1 MNRRIIIKLSL
12 WILAITTMIST
23 TVTANDKMQTVEIKN
38 SSPLIT
44 FRLVFNVGP
53 ALDPAGKE
61 GVASLTASMLSRGGS
76 ATMTYDKIIE
86 AMYPM
91 AASIN
96 AQVDQEMTVFYGTTH
111 LDNLDAYYKIFSG
124 VLMNP
129 GWREEDFTRVR
140 TDAINFLRVSL
151 SGNNDEELGK
161 EALYRMIYSGHPY
174 GHENTGTITALE
186 KMTLDDVKNFY
197 KQFYTQANLVIGI
210 AGNYS
215 PAFLEKV
222 KADFAKLPAGTRTKI
237 NLPQPKSVKGLQ
249 VQLVKK
255 ETRATA
261 ISFGAPIAINRS
273 HADWP
278 ALWLVRSYLGEHRSS
293 NSYLYQRIREV
304 RGMNYG
310 DYAYIEYFPRGM
322 FQFQPDANLCRQ
334 QQIFQ
339 VWIRPVEPQNAH
351 FATRVA
357 MFELKKLIDKGLTKE
372 DFEATCNFLSK
383 NVNMLVKTQ
392 GQQLGYALDSKYYG
406 IPEFTSYVNSSLA
419 KLTVDEVNRVIKK
432 YLQTDNLNFVFVTKD
447 AEGLKEKLATNALS
461 PITYNAA
468 KPDDLMAEDKIIEK
482 YMLPVKAED
491 ITIVPVEE
499 VFLK

>member
-1 MNRRIIIKLSL
+1 MKRKLFLGMIILVLAVMNVLE
-12 WILAITTMIST
+12 A
-23 TVTANDKMQTVEIKN
+23 TANSKIETVEIKN
-38 SSPLIT
+38 SSPLIS
-44 FRLVFNVGP
+44 FRILFNVGP

-61 GVASLTASMLSRGGS
+61 GVAGLTAAMLSRGGS
-76 ATMTYDKIIE
+76 AAIAYDKIIE
-86 AMYPM
+86 VMYPM
-91 AASIN
+91 ATSFN
-96 AQVDQEMTVFYGTTH
+96 GQVDKEMTVFFGTTH
-111 LDNLDAYYKIFSG
+111 LDNLEAYYKLISEM
-124 VLMNP
+124 LLNP

-140 TDAINFLRVSL
+140 TDAINFLKETL

-161 EALYRMIYSGHPY
+161 EALYRMIYAGHPY
-174 GHENTGTITALE
+174 GHENTGTISALE
-186 KMTLDDVKNFY
+186 KLTHDDVKNFY
-197 KQFYTQANLVIGI
+197 KQHYTQANLVFGI
-210 AGNYS
+210 AGNY
-215 PAFLEKV
+215 PATFLEKMKV
-222 KADFAKLPAGTRTKI
+222 DFAKLPAGTRAKI
-237 NLPQPKSVKGLQ
+237 NLPQPKPLADLRIH
-249 VQLVKK
+249 LVKK

-278 ALWLVRSYLGEHRSS
+278 ALWLARSYLGEHRTS

-357 MFELKKLIDKGLTKE
+357 MFELNKLIKNGLSKE
-372 DFEATCNFLSK
+372 DFEATRNFLSK
-383 NVNMLVKTQ
+383 NVNVLVKTQ
-392 GQQLGYALDSKYYG
+392 DQQLGYALDGKYYG
-406 IPEFTSYVNSSLA
+406 IPEFTSYVRSSLA
-419 KLTVDEVNRVIKK
+419 KLTTDEVNRVIKK
-432 YLQTDNLNFVFVTKD
+432 YLQADNLHFVFVTKD

-468 KPDDLMAEDKIIEK
+468 KPDDLLAEDKIIET
-482 YMLPVKAED
+482 YALPVKAED
-491 ITIVPVEE
+491 ISIVPVEE

>member
-1 MNRRIIIKLSL
+1 MNRKIIFKLFL
-12 WILAITTMIST
+12 WISVITTMFNT
-23 TVTANDKMQTVEIKN
+23 TATANDKMQTVEIKN

-44 FRLVFNVGP
+44 FRILFNVGP

-61 GVASLTASMLSRGGS
+61 GVASLTAAMLSRGGS

-111 LDNLDAYYKIFSG
+111 LDNLEAYYKIISG
-124 VLMNP
+124 VLLNP

-140 TDAINFLRVSL
+140 TDAINFLKVNL

-174 GHENTGTITALE
+174 GHENTGTISALE
-186 KMTLDDVKNFY
+186 KMTLEDVKNFY
-197 KQFYTQANLVIGI
+197 MQYYTQANLVIGI

-215 PAFLEKV
+215 PAFLEKM
-222 KADFAKLPAGTRTKI
+222 KTDFAELPAGARTKI
-237 NLPQPKSVKGLQ
+237 NLPQPKPVKGLHM
-249 VQLVKK
+249 QLVKK

-261 ISFGAPIAINRS
+261 VSFGAPIAINRS
-273 HADWP
+273 HPDWP

-293 NSYLYQRIREV
+293 NSHLYQRIREV

-357 MFELKKLIDKGLTKE
+357 MFELKKLIDNGMTKE
-372 DFEATCNFLSK
+372 DFEATRNFLSK
-383 NVNMLVKTQ
+383 NANMLVKTQ
-392 GQQLGYALDSKYYG
+392 DQQLGYALDSKYYG

-419 KLTVDEVNRVIKK
+419 KLTIDEVNRVIKK
-432 YLQTDNLNFVFVTKD
+432 YLQTDNLNFVFITKD

-461 PITYNAA
+461 PITYNTT

-482 YMLPVKAED
+482 YLLPVKAEN

>member
-1 MNRRIIIKLSL
+1 MNCKLFCGMIILLIAVMNV
-12 WILAITTMIST
+12 IEA
-23 TVTANDKMQTVEIKN
+23 TANSKIETVEIKN

-44 FRLVFNVGP
+44 FRILFNIGP
-53 ALDPAGKE
+53 ALDPGGKE
-61 GVASLTASMLSRGGS
+61 GVANLTAAILSRGGS

-96 AQVDQEMTVFYGTTH
+96 SQVDQEMTVFYGTTH
-111 LDNLDAYYKIFSG
+111 LDNLEAYYKIMSD
-124 VLMNP
+124 VLLNP
-129 GWREEDFTRVR
+129 GWREEDFSRVR
-140 TDAINFLRVSL
+140 TDAINFLKVNL

-161 EALYRMIYSGHPY
+161 EALYRMIYAGHPY
-174 GHENTGTITALE
+174 GHENTGTISALE
-186 KMTLDDVKNFY
+186 KMTLEDVKNFY
-197 KQFYTQANLVIGI
+197 KQYYTQANLVIGI

-293 NSYLYQRIREV
+293 NSHLYQRIREV

-339 VWIRPVEPQNAH
+339 IWIRPVEPQNAH

-357 MFELKKLIDKGLTKE
+357 MFELKKLIDKGMTKE
-372 DFEATCNFLSK
+372 DFEATRNFLSK
-383 NVNMLVKTQ
+383 NANMLVKTQ
-392 GQQLGYALDSKYYG
+392 DQQLGYALDSKYYG

-419 KLTVDEVNRVIKK
+419 RLTVDEVNRVIKK
-432 YLQTDNLNFVFVTKD
+432 YLQTDNLNFVFITKD

-482 YMLPVKAED
+482 YLLPMKAED
-491 ITIVPVEE
+491 ISIVPVEE